1 MAGSRDQTRATSDR
15 FTPEKRSE
23 IMRQV
28 KSTDTSPELS
38 VRKLLHSLGFRFRL
52 HRKDLPGK
60 PDIVLPR
67 YHAVIFVNGCFWH
80 QHPRCKRA
88 AVPVANH
95 DWWSRKLTRNAQR
108 DLANILELRK
118 LGWFVLTVWEC
129 EISET
134 VHLGAR
140 LRQFLRQDAQLS

>member
-1 MAGSRDQTRATSDR
+1 MQRSRVQTRATSDR

-28 KSTDTSPELS
+28 KSSDTSPELS

-67 YHAVIFVNGCFWH
+67 YQSVIFVNGCFWH

-88 AVPVANH
+88 ALPVANH
-95 DWWSRKLTRNAQR
+95 DWWSKKLTRNAQR
-108 DLANILELRK
+108 DRANILELKK
-118 LGWFVLTVWEC
+118 LGWLVLTVWEC
-129 EISET
+129 EISQT
-134 VHLGAR
+134 VR
-140 LRQFLRQDAQLS
+140 LRVRLSQFLRQDT